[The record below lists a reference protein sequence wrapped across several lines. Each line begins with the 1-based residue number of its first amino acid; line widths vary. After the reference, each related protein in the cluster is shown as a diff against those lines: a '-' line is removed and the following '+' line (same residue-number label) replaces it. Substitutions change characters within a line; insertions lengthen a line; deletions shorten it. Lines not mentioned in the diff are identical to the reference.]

1 MKVFNNSEFGKVR
14 TVTINNEPWFVGKD
28 IAEAL
33 GYSNASKAVMV
44 HVNEADKQMVNGK
57 THSHFGNELG
67 QRGGWLI
74 NESGLYSLILGSHL
88 PNAQKFQR
96 WVTSEVLPSIRKHGA
111 YMTEETLEQALTNPD
126 FLIQLATEL
135 KQEKQK
141 RLEAEQKNEVLA
153 EQNEAN
159 KPKVLFADAVT
170 ASETSILIGELAKL
184 IKQNGVDIGQKRLF
198 AWMRKNNYLTL
209 KNLPTQK
216 AMNLDVFEVVERLIV
231 MPDGSIITKTTT
243 KVTGK
248 GQVYFV
254 NKFLKNKNIA

>member
-1 MKVFNNSEFGKVR
+1 MNNQIQVFSNSEFGKVR
-14 TVTINNEPWFVGKD
+14 TIEINNEPWFVGKD

-33 GYSNASKAVMV
+33 GYSRPHEAIQAHCKGAVKYRIPTNGGMQEVYIIPESDIYRLIFGSK
-44 HVNEADKQMVNGK
+44 
-57 THSHFGNELG
+57 
-67 QRGGWLI
+67 
-74 NESGLYSLILGSHL
+74 L
-88 PNAQKFQR
+88 PNAQRFID

-126 FLIQLATEL
+126 FLIKLANEL

-141 RLEAEQKNEVLA
+141 RLEAEKQNEVLA
-153 EQNEAN
+153 EQNEKN

-198 AWMRKNNYLTL
+198 AWLRKNNYLTL
-209 KNLPTQK
+209 KNTPTQK
-216 AMNLDVFEVVERLIV
+216 SMNLDVFEVVERLII
-231 MPDGSIITKTTT
+231 MPDGSIVTKTTT

-248 GQVYFV
+248 GQVYFL
-254 NKFLKNKNIA
+254 NKFLKDKNIA